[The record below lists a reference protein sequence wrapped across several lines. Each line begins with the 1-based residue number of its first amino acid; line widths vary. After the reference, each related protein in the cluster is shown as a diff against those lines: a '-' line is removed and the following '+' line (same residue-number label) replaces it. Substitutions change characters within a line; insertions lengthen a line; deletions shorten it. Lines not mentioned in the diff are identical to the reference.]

1 MHSTQRS
8 SPYISR
14 TKVTPPAT
22 SRFEVSRHAILER
35 ASRAD
40 TSRAVLVHAPAGFGK
55 TTLMTQLLARY
66 RQRGMATVW
75 LTLDEGDNDVSRFLS
90 GFATA
95 LSKLQDST
103 APIDLSQMRNAD
115 LVSWILDQITESQ
128 APVVIFFDDFEAIR
142 NPVVLSLVARGIEAI
157 PNKAC
162 LVIGSRTMPDIGFA
176 RLRARGSLT
185 EIDAGVLRFSTD
197 ETRDFL
203 TQRRGVGLSE
213 LQVER
218 LQCSTEGWATAL
230 WLASLALENHG
241 DTDKFLD
248 SFSGSNAAIAAYLAE
263 DVLAAL
269 PEHLRHFLLRSS
281 MLDELSPSL
290 CDAVCARSD
299 SLEIL
304 NELERQ
310 QLFLVPVDGQRNL
323 YRYHSLFLDFLRH
336 QFQRRHSEELPAL
349 HLAACN
355 AYLEEGRVI
364 PAIRHALLSGDT
376 QVSLRLLYQ
385 NVDALLSQGRL
396 RLLAECLGQLPK
408 AELVGQ
414 PRLRLVRAWCTA
426 FTWGPK
432 EALMLV
438 SDIDSAALT
447 PESAAY
453 LLALR
458 PMLLVM
464 MDRIEQAHE
473 LGMHA
478 LTQVSTDHPFA
489 WAMLNQALTQTS
501 IILGRHQEAYH
512 FVDEARRAQSDSA
525 GAFGFVLAES
535 AEALLDMMAG
545 RLKQATARLRLAT
558 TMLKAS
564 RQSDRNGNA
573 LAAIQLAEA
582 LYESNECDEAQ
593 RLLLVYTP
601 LVQDLGLSDALI
613 TAHTLLTRIADE
625 KDDRDRA
632 LQLLTELEAVGH
644 RLGLPRVSASAR
656 LERSMLMLAHGD
668 PAGALEQLS
677 LAEQT
682 FPWPEV
688 TNHWFIANDTLTP
701 TIARLR
707 YMIRTGSASKAI
719 TPLRKE
725 LADAER
731 LMRGRRALKLRIL
744 LAEAMHCDG
753 QLKMALRTLERA
765 LTFAQTEGFVRSFLE
780 EGATVQ
786 AMLRELHSEQ
796 DADPEQKT
804 SIERWLRSSATVQ
817 APAPGTGGALVDPL
831 TQKELKVLGLLG
843 QGLSNAAMAEKL
855 FVSDSTVRTHLRN
868 INLKLH
874 ANSRTQAIAIAR
886 SMGLLHS

>member
-1 MHSTQRS
+1 MSSNHRS

-22 SRFEVSRHAILER
+22 SRFEVPRQAMLER
-35 ASRAD
+35 AGQAD

-55 TTLMTQLLARY
+55 TTFMTQLLTRY
-66 RQRGMATVW
+66 RQQGVATIW
-75 LTLDEGDNDVSRFLS
+75 LTLDAGDNDVSRFLS

-95 LSKLQDST
+95 IAGLQP
-103 APIDLSQMRNAD
+103 AAEQQDLGQLRNAE
-115 LVSWILDQITESQ
+115 LVAWILDRIAETHTPL
-128 APVVIFFDDFEAIR
+128 AIFFDDFEAIR
-142 NPVVLSLVARGIEAI
+142 NPVVLGLVARGIEAI
-157 PNKAC
+157 PHKTC
-162 LVIGSRTMPDIGFA
+162 LVIGSRTLPDIGLA
-176 RLRARGSLT
+176 RLRARGTLT
-185 EIDAGVLRFSTD
+185 EIDAAGLRFNAE
-197 ETRDFL
+197 ETQDFL
-203 TQRRGVGLSE
+203 TQRRGVGLSDI
-213 LQVER
+213 QVER
-218 LQCSTEGWATAL
+218 LQSSTEGWVTAL

-269 PEHLRHFLLRSS
+269 PEPLRLFLLRSS
-281 MLDELSPSL
+281 MLDELSPAL
-290 CDAVCARSD
+290 CNAVCGHHN
-299 SLEIL
+299 SLDML
-304 NELERQ
+304 RELERH
-310 QLFLVPVDGQRNL
+310 QLFLVSVDEQRDL

-336 QFQRRHSEELPAL
+336 QMQRRHSEELPAL

-364 PAIRHALLSGDT
+364 PAIRHALQCGNT
-376 QVSLRLLYQ
+376 QIAIGLLHQ
-385 NVDALLSQGRL
+385 HVDMLLSQGRL
-396 RLLAECLGQLPK
+396 RLLAECIGQLPK
-408 AELVGQ
+408 AELQ
-414 PRLRLVRAWCTA
+414 RHPRLQLIRAWCTA

-432 EALMLV
+432 EAMTLV
-438 SDIDSAALT
+438 ADIDSSTLSG
-447 PESAAY
+447 ESAAY

-464 MDRIEQAHE
+464 MDRIEQAYE
-473 LGMHA
+473 MGTQS
-478 LTQVSTDHPFA
+478 LTQVPTEHPFA

-501 IILGRHQEAYH
+501 ILLGRHQEARH

-558 TMLKAS
+558 TMLEAS
-564 RQSDRNGNA
+564 RRRDRNGNA

-582 LYESNECDEAQ
+582 LYESDECDEAQ
-593 RLLLVYTP
+593 RLLLIYTP

-613 TAHTLLTRIADE
+613 TAHTLLARIADD
-625 KDDRDRA
+625 KGDRERA
-632 LQLLTELEAVGH
+632 LQLLSELENVGH

-656 LERSMLMLAHGD
+656 LERAMLTLVHGD
-668 PAGALEQLS
+668 QAGALEQLT

-682 FPWPEV
+682 FPWVEAAS
-688 TNHWFIANDTLTP
+688 HWGIANDTLTP

-707 YMIRTGSASKAI
+707 WMIRSGAASKAI
-719 TPLRKE
+719 APLRSE
-725 LADAER
+725 LAEAER
-731 LMRGRRALKLRIL
+731 LQRGRRALKLRIL
-744 LAEAMHCDG
+744 LAEALYLDNQH
-753 QLKMALRTLERA
+753 KMALRTLERA
-765 LTFAQTEGFVRSFLE
+765 LKFAQTEGFVRTFLE

-786 AMLRELHSEQ
+786 AMLRELHHEREDGGETDDS
-796 DADPEQKT
+796 
-804 SIERWLRSSATVQ
+804 SLERWLRSSA
-817 APAPGTGGALVDPL
+817 APQPAASTSSTLVDPL
-831 TQKELKVLGLLG
+831 TQKELKVLHLLG

-874 ANSRTQAIAIAR
+874 ASSRTQAIAIAR
-886 SMGLLHS
+886 RMGLCP